1 MEEATEVCAGT
12 IVTTNTQATYT
23 IATSSSGTNLVTSQN
38 NQPISLV
45 GEHHFL
51 PPRQGTPAVA
61 GGPQITIGPPV
72 RNFLLYDKNA
82 GNQVVEVA
90 PIELSSLQAEAP
102 SRWQEAYNIYVLN
115 DNTNQRAREAF
126 DKGWI
131 TFQSTQRIYMN
142 ALHQTR
148 VLCRQGQLSHTY
160 LRHMLSYGKFYG
172 YISPYNYML
181 IRRMTY
187 GEFDLISLIK
197 MLQMVLTVYSL

>member
-12 IVTTNTQATYT
+12 IVTTNAQVIYT
-23 IATSSSGTNLVTSQN
+23 IATSSSNTNLATSQN

-45 GEHHFL
+45 GEHHFP
-51 PPRQGTPAVA
+51 PPRPRTPTVA

-82 GNQVVEVA
+82 GNQVVEVT
-90 PIELSSLQAEAP
+90 PIELSNLQAEAP

-131 TFQSTQRIYMN
+131 TFESTQRIYMN

-172 YISPYNYML
+172 YISPYVN
-181 IRRMTY
+181 
-187 GEFDLISLIK
+187 S
-197 MLQMVLTVYSL
+197 

>member
-1 MEEATEVCAGT
+1 MEETTEICAGT
-12 IVTTNTQATYT
+12 IITTTAQVTYT
-23 IATSSSGTNLVTSQN
+23 IATSSSNTNLATSQN

-45 GEHHFL
+45 GEHHFP
-51 PPRQGTPAVA
+51 PPRPRTPTVT
-61 GGPQITIGPPV
+61 GGPQITVGPPV

-82 GNQVVEVA
+82 GNQVVEVT
-90 PIELSSLQAEAP
+90 PIELSNLQAEAP

-131 TFQSTQRIYMN
+131 TFESTQRIYMN

-172 YISPYNYML
+172 YISPYVN
-181 IRRMTY
+181 
-187 GEFDLISLIK
+187 S
-197 MLQMVLTVYSL
+197 

>member
-12 IVTTNTQATYT
+12 IITTTAQVTYSTA
-23 IATSSSGTNLVTSQN
+23 ASTSNTNLATSQN

-45 GEHHFL
+45 GDHHFP
-51 PPRQGTPAVA
+51 PPRPRTPTAARV
-61 GGPQITIGPPV
+61 PRITVGPPV

-82 GNQVVEVA
+82 GNQVVEVT
-90 PIELSSLQAEAP
+90 PLELGSLHAGAP

-131 TFQSTQRIYMN
+131 TFESTQRIYIN

-148 VLCRQGQLSHTY
+148 VSCHQGQLSHTY

-172 YISPYNYML
+172 YISPYVN
-181 IRRMTY
+181 
-187 GEFDLISLIK
+187 S
-197 MLQMVLTVYSL
+197 

>member
-12 IVTTNTQATYT
+12 IITTTAQVAYT
-23 IATSSSGTNLVTSQN
+23 IATSSSNTNLATSQN

-51 PPRQGTPAVA
+51 PPRPRTPTVA
-61 GGPQITIGPPV
+61 GGPQITVGPPV

-82 GNQVVEVA
+82 GNQVIEVT
-90 PIELSSLQAEAP
+90 PLELGNLQAGAP
-102 SRWQEAYNIYVLN
+102 SRWQETYNIYVLN

-131 TFQSTQRIYMN
+131 TFESTQRIYMN

-148 VLCRQGQLSHTY
+148 VSCRQGQLSHTY

-172 YISPYNYML
+172 YISPYVN
-181 IRRMTY
+181 
-187 GEFDLISLIK
+187 S
-197 MLQMVLTVYSL
+197 

>member
-12 IVTTNTQATYT
+12 IITTNAQVTYT
-23 IATSSSGTNLVTSQN
+23 IATSSSNTNLATSQN
-38 NQPISLV
+38 HQPISLV
-45 GEHHFL
+45 GEHHF
-51 PPRQGTPAVA
+51 PPPKPRTPTVA

-82 GNQVVEVA
+82 GNQVVQVT
-90 PIELSSLQAEAP
+90 PIELSNLQVEAP
-102 SRWQEAYNIYVLN
+102 SRWQEAYNIYALN

-131 TFQSTQRIYMN
+131 TFESTQRIYMN

-148 VLCRQGQLSHTY
+148 VLCHQGQLSHTH

-172 YISPYNYML
+172 YISPYVN
-181 IRRMTY
+181 
-187 GEFDLISLIK
+187 S
-197 MLQMVLTVYSL
+197 

>member
-1 MEEATEVCAGT
+1 MEETTEVCAGT
-12 IVTTNTQATYT
+12 INATTAQVTYT
-23 IATSSSGTNLVTSQN
+23 IATSSSNTNLATSQD

-45 GEHHFL
+45 GEHHF
-51 PPRQGTPAVA
+51 PPPKPRIPTVA
-61 GGPQITIGPPV
+61 GDPQITVGPPV

-82 GNQVVEVA
+82 GNQVVEVT
-90 PIELSSLQAEAP
+90 PIELGNLQAGGP

-131 TFQSTQRIYMN
+131 TFESTQRIYMN

-148 VLCRQGQLSHTY
+148 VSCHQGQLSHTY

-172 YISPYNYML
+172 YISSYVN
-181 IRRMTY
+181 
-187 GEFDLISLIK
+187 S
-197 MLQMVLTVYSL
+197 

>member
-1 MEEATEVCAGT
+1 MEEAREVCVGT
-12 IVTTNTQATYT
+12 IVTTNAQATYT
-23 IATSSSGTNLVTSQN
+23 IATSSSNTKLATSQN

-45 GEHHFL
+45 GEHHFP
-51 PPRQGTPAVA
+51 PPRPRTPIVA

-82 GNQVVEVA
+82 GNQVVEVT
-90 PIELSSLQAEAP
+90 PIELGNFQAEVP

-131 TFQSTQRIYMN
+131 TFESTQRIYMN

-148 VLCRQGQLSHTY
+148 VLCHQGQLSHTY

-172 YISPYNYML
+172 YISPYVN
-181 IRRMTY
+181 
-187 GEFDLISLIK
+187 S
-197 MLQMVLTVYSL
+197 

>member
-12 IVTTNTQATYT
+12 IVTTTAQVTYT
-23 IATSSSGTNLVTSQN
+23 IATSSSNTNLATSQN

-45 GEHHFL
+45 GEPHFS
-51 PPRQGTPAVA
+51 PPRPRTPTVA
-61 GGPQITIGPPV
+61 GDPQITIGPPV
-72 RNFLLYDKNA
+72 RNFLPYDKNA
-82 GNQVVEVA
+82 GNQVVEVT
-90 PIELSSLQAEAP
+90 PIELSNLQAEAP

-131 TFQSTQRIYMN
+131 TFESTQRIYMN

-148 VLCRQGQLSHTY
+148 VLCHQGQLSHTY

-172 YISPYNYML
+172 YISPYVN
-181 IRRMTY
+181 
-187 GEFDLISLIK
+187 S
-197 MLQMVLTVYSL
+197 

>member
-1 MEEATEVCAGT
+1 MEEATAICTGT
-12 IVTTNTQATYT
+12 IATISTQATYT

-51 PPRQGTPAVA
+51 PPRQRTPTVA

-72 RNFLLYDKNA
+72 RNLLLYDKNA
-82 GNQVVEVA
+82 GNQVVEVV
-90 PIELSSLQAEAP
+90 PIELSTLQAEAP

-172 YISPYNYML
+172 YISSFVN
-181 IRRMTY
+181 
-187 GEFDLISLIK
+187 S
-197 MLQMVLTVYSL
+197 

>member
-12 IVTTNTQATYT
+12 IITTTAPVTYT
-23 IATSSSGTNLVTSQN
+23 IATSSSNTNLATSQN

-45 GEHHFL
+45 GEHHFP
-51 PPRQGTPAVA
+51 PPRPRTPTVA

-82 GNQVVEVA
+82 GNQVVEVT
-90 PIELSSLQAEAP
+90 PIELSNLQAEAP

-131 TFQSTQRIYMN
+131 TFESTQRIYMN

-148 VLCRQGQLSHTY
+148 VLCHQGQLSHTY

-172 YISPYNYML
+172 YISPYVN
-181 IRRMTY
+181 
-187 GEFDLISLIK
+187 S
-197 MLQMVLTVYSL
+197 

>member
-12 IVTTNTQATYT
+12 IVTTNTQVTYT
-23 IATSSSGTNLVTSQN
+23 IATSSSNTNLATYQK

-45 GEHHFL
+45 GEHHFP
-51 PPRQGTPAVA
+51 PPRPRTPTVA

-72 RNFLLYDKNA
+72 GNFLLYDKNA
-82 GNQVVEVA
+82 GNQVVEVT
-90 PIELSSLQAEAP
+90 PIQLSNLQAEAP

-131 TFQSTQRIYMN
+131 TFESTQRIYMN

-148 VLCRQGQLSHTY
+148 VLCHQGQLSHTY

-172 YISPYNYML
+172 YISPYVN
-181 IRRMTY
+181 
-187 GEFDLISLIK
+187 S
-197 MLQMVLTVYSL
+197 

>member
-12 IVTTNTQATYT
+12 IVTTNAQATYT
-23 IATSSSGTNLVTSQN
+23 IATSSSNTKLATSQN
-38 NQPISLV
+38 NQPISF
-45 GEHHFL
+45 GGRTSFS
-51 PPRQGTPAVA
+51 PPRPRTPIVA
-61 GGPQITIGPPV
+61 GSPQITIGPPV

-82 GNQVVEVA
+82 GNQVVEVT
-90 PIELSSLQAEAP
+90 PIELSNLQAEAP

-131 TFQSTQRIYMN
+131 TFESTQRIYMN

-148 VLCRQGQLSHTY
+148 VLCHQGQLSHTY

-172 YISPYNYML
+172 YISPYVN
-181 IRRMTY
+181 
-187 GEFDLISLIK
+187 S
-197 MLQMVLTVYSL
+197 

>member
-12 IVTTNTQATYT
+12 TVTTNTQATYT

-45 GEHHFL
+45 GEYHFL
-51 PPRQGTPAVA
+51 PPRQGTPTVA

-90 PIELSSLQAEAP
+90 PVELSSLQAEAP

-131 TFQSTQRIYMN
+131 TFQSTQRIYMECPTSDKS
-142 ALHQTR
+142 LVSSGTIVTYIFETYV
-148 VLCRQGQLSHTY
+148 VLWKILWVHLS
-160 LRHMLSYGKFYG
+160 LC
-172 YISPYNYML
+172 
-181 IRRMTY
+181 
-187 GEFDLISLIK
+187 
-197 MLQMVLTVYSL
+197 

>member
-1 MEEATEVCAGT
+1 MEEATAICTGT
-12 IVTTNTQATYT
+12 IATTSTQATYT
-23 IATSSSGTNLVTSQN
+23 IATSSSGTNLITSQN

-51 PPRQGTPAVA
+51 PPRQRTPTVA

-72 RNFLLYDKNA
+72 RNLLLYDKNA
-82 GNQVVEVA
+82 GNQVVEVV
-90 PIELSSLQAEAP
+90 PIELSNLQVEAP
-102 SRWQEAYNIYVLN
+102 LRWQEAYNIYVLN

-148 VLCRQGQLSHTY
+148 VLCHQGQLSHTY

-172 YISPYNYML
+172 YISSFVN
-181 IRRMTY
+181 
-187 GEFDLISLIK
+187 S
-197 MLQMVLTVYSL
+197 

>member
-12 IVTTNTQATYT
+12 IVTTNAQVTYT
-23 IATSSSGTNLVTSQN
+23 IATSSSNTNLATSQN

-45 GEHHFL
+45 GEHHFP
-51 PPRQGTPAVA
+51 PPRPRTPTVA
-61 GGPQITIGPPV
+61 GGPHITIGPPV

-82 GNQVVEVA
+82 GNQVVEVT
-90 PIELSSLQAEAP
+90 PIELSNLQAEAP

-131 TFQSTQRIYMN
+131 TFESTQRIYMN

-148 VLCRQGQLSHTY
+148 VLCSQGQLSHTY

-172 YISPYNYML
+172 YISPYVN
-181 IRRMTY
+181 
-187 GEFDLISLIK
+187 S
-197 MLQMVLTVYSL
+197 

>member
-1 MEEATEVCAGT
+1 MEEATEVCTGT

-51 PPRQGTPAVA
+51 PPRQGTPTVA

-126 DKGWI
+126 DKRWI

-148 VLCRQGQLSHTY
+148 VLCHQGQLSHTY

-172 YISPYNYML
+172 YISPYVN
-181 IRRMTY
+181 
-187 GEFDLISLIK
+187 S
-197 MLQMVLTVYSL
+197 

>member
-1 MEEATEVCAGT
+1 MEEATEIC
-12 IVTTNTQATYT
+12 IVTIATTSTQATYT

-51 PPRQGTPAVA
+51 PPRQGTPTVA

-72 RNFLLYDKNA
+72 RNLLLYDKNA
-82 GNQVVEVA
+82 GNQVVEVV
-90 PIELSSLQAEAP
+90 PIELSNLQAEAP

-172 YISPYNYML
+172 YISSFVN
-181 IRRMTY
+181 
-187 GEFDLISLIK
+187 S
-197 MLQMVLTVYSL
+197 

>member
-1 MEEATEVCAGT
+1 MEEATEICTGT
-12 IVTTNTQATYT
+12 IVTTSTQATYT
-23 IATSSSGTNLVTSQN
+23 IATSSSGTKLDTSQN

-51 PPRQGTPAVA
+51 PPRQGTPTVA

-72 RNFLLYDKNA
+72 RNLLLYDKNA
-82 GNQVVEVA
+82 GNQVVEVV

-102 SRWQEAYNIYVLN
+102 SKWQEAYNIYVLN
-115 DNTNQRAREAF
+115 DTTNQRAREAF

-172 YISPYNYML
+172 YISPFVN
-181 IRRMTY
+181 
-187 GEFDLISLIK
+187 S
-197 MLQMVLTVYSL
+197 